1 MGERT
6 MMVVRRG
13 RLELRSERF
22 CVWSTSSLRRFTG
35 DSNGVVAILAAIL
48 APLLFILTGAGI
60 DYARFVS
67 EKTKLQAVT
76 DAASL
81 AAAKELGLTGY
92 KSDNPDIVMQAVVE
106 GYFAS
111 NLPQS
116 RGETY
121 QVEAHVVDKAD
132 SALRVEVTANAS
144 VPGFFGARL
153 GLGDTEIQAGAVATV
168 IGKPNICLLALDAS
182 AAGAIE
188 LNHDAR
194 VVGQDCSIFSNSTH
208 SIGIKSKNDA
218 QLSAQSI
225 CSAGGVQGG
234 GRNFSPA
241 ALTDCPQFEDPL
253 ASRPEP
259 DAGPCKM
266 TGLEVK
272 NETITLSP
280 GTYCEGLKIT
290 GNSRVAFEPG
300 LYVIKDGPMIVKD
313 SAKIVGEN
321 TGFFF
326 SGKDAAFRF
335 DTETTIDLTAP
346 MTGPLAGLLFF
357 GSRQQTSTNYLINSD
372 HAHQLLGTIYLPGGV
387 LSIDANQPIAD
398 RSAYTAI
405 VAKKVMAFSG
415 PTVTLNTNYEKTD
428 VPVPDGIRGIGVP
441 TALVR

>member
-1 MGERT
+1 MGERS

-13 RLELRSERF
+13 GSEPGPEKL

-35 DSNGVVAILAAIL
+35 DSNGVVAVLAAIL

-60 DYARFVS
+60 DYARVVS

-92 KSDNPDIVMQAVVE
+92 KSDNPDGVMQAVVDA
-106 GYFAS
+106 YFAS
-111 NLPQS
+111 NLPPS
-116 RGETY
+116 RGQTY
-121 QVEAHVVDKAD
+121 QVQAHVVDKAD
-132 SALRVEVTANAS
+132 SALRVEVKANGS
-144 VPGFFGARL
+144 VAGLFGSRF
-153 GLGDTEIQAGAVATV
+153 GLGDTEIHAGAVATV
-168 IGKPNICLLALDAS
+168 IGKPNICLLALDAG

-194 VVGQDCSIFSNSTH
+194 VVGQECSIFSNSTH

-241 ALTDCPQFEDPL
+241 PITDCPQFEDPL

-259 DAGPCKM
+259 DVGPCKM
-266 TGLEVK
+266 TGLAVK
-272 NETITLSP
+272 DETITLSP

-290 GNSRVAFEPG
+290 GNSRVTFEPG
-300 LYVIKDGPMIVKD
+300 IYVIKDGPMSIED
-313 SAKIVGEN
+313 NATIQGEN

-326 SGKDAAFRF
+326 SGKDAAFLF

-346 MTGPLAGLLFF
+346 TTGALAGLLFF
-357 GSRQQTSTNYLINSD
+357 GSRQQSSTKYLINSD
-372 HAHQLLGTIYLPGGV
+372 HAHQLLGTIYLPGGI

-405 VAKKVMAFSG
+405 VAKKVLAFSG

-441 TALVR
+441 AALVR